1 MLELPAGTG
10 WHPRAAI
17 ENFLARRTFAH
28 VDGVIALSHGV
39 GRHLEQY
46 IPRLVGKVEVI
57 YNVGVPHVSQVTSP
71 EPEGVPPKKHAIR
84 YLACGRLA
92 AQKGY
97 PYLLEAFALVERHVD
112 AELHVL
118 GEGPQRAELEALA
131 ARLRIAERVT
141 FLGFRKNP
149 FLHMQAADVF
159 VLSSLWEGFANV
171 IVEAMSMGT
180 AVIAADCPYGPN
192 EIITD
197 GRNGLLVPPA
207 NAARLGEAM
216 ISLAQDAT
224 LRRAI
229 AEAGQRRS
237 VDFSAR
243 TIASQYAAAFRRLA
257 ARAA

>member
-1 MLELPAGTG
+1 MDAAFRDLAHHVGRAQQRHRPRPAGTG
-10 WHPRAAI
+10 DAIGLAHRA
-17 ENFLARRTFAH
+17 R
-28 VDGVIALSHGV
+28 
-39 GRHLEQY
+39 
-46 IPRLVGKVEVI
+46 RLVGKVEVI
-57 YNVGVPHVSQVTSP
+57 YNVGVPLVSQVTLP

-84 YLACGRLA
+84 YLACGRLV

-97 PYLLEAFALVERHVD
+97 PHLLEAFAQVERHVD

-131 ARLRIAERVT
+131 ARLRITERVT

-216 ISLAQDAT
+216 ISLAQDES

-229 AEAGQRRS
+229 AVAGQHRS
-237 VDFSAR
+237 VDFSAC